1 MWFSPFKKKKNQ
13 QISQYNSSLDFCT
26 LVGQVVIIWDFGAT
40 VFVMIVFNLL
50 SFRPAFFFFFL
61 EMCKLKG

>member
-1 MWFSPFKKKKNQ
+1 MWFSPFKKKKTQ